1 MAPYRW
7 DLIIRGNPVKCKKS
21 FKNGTVEDG
30 RGLFSEVKLRL
41 GTPERFSN
49 RRELGQIVMPERVVS
64 IKATNKHLK
73 WNGIGNTA

>member
-1 MAPYRW
+1 MNACLLKNACNYRW

-41 GTPERFSN
+41 GTPERFSTGEN
-49 RRELGQIVMPERVVS
+49 RAGS
-64 IKATNKHLK
+64 
-73 WNGIGNTA
+73 